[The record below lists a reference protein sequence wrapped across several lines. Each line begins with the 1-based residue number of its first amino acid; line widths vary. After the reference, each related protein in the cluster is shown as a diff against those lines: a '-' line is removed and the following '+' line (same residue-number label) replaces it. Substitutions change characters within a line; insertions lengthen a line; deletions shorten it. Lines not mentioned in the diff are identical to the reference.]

1 MALTHRVLAKYYKYI
16 FSLYLALGPVYWMP
30 WVGNRPFEAI
40 KTAAYL
46 TIVSVPVAVVLRSR
60 RLSFPGGGLAL
71 FAVGGY
77 LLSAFPGM
85 LLGDP
90 EESAYKL
97 QNTLQ
102 IILFVHAC
110 GYVIGQPGVG
120 RVVSRAVQLFVLFCG
135 ASLLFIAVVPNYTNP
150 FNEAL
155 IVAST
160 GLGGARTGWSPAVA
174 LYLPW
179 IYTFSMNSAIGVG
192 AAGLILLGNQ
202 LAVGSRTG
210 LLSTAVPFIAYAL
223 RQKSAKSY
231 LFLFICIALA
241 VTLALNFSEELR
253 LSQGGV
259 GSFEDLNE
267 LSTGRVEQ
275 YVASI
280 RYILDEPL
288 FGRGFGEVVHEGRR
302 LRTHNAV
309 LMAATEG
316 GLVHAAFVASIL
328 ILPIIRGYRK
338 LRMGSPGA
346 MAAWLTVLSGVVASM
361 FEPGFMFG
369 SFNKACFWWLC
380 FSLAVSTR
388 GCQNVCMR
396 DRY

>member
-1 MALTHRVLAKYYKYI
+1 MALTRRVLTKSYKYI

-30 WVGNRPFEAI
+30 WVGSRPFEAV

-46 TIVSVPVAVVLRSR
+46 IIVGVPVAAALKSK

-71 FAVGGY
+71 FALGGY

-85 LLGDP
+85 LLGAP
-90 EESAYKL
+90 EESVYKL

-110 GYVIGQPGVG
+110 GYVIGQSGVE
-120 RVVSRAVQLFVLFCG
+120 RIVSRAVKLFAFFCG

-155 IVAST
+155 TVAST

-179 IYTFSMNSAIGVG
+179 IYTFSMSTAVGVG
-192 AAGLILLGNQ
+192 VMVLILLGNQ

-210 LLSTAVPFIAYAL
+210 LLSTAVPFVAYAL
-223 RQKSAKSY
+223 RQKTAKSY
-231 LFLFICIALA
+231 LFLFSCIALA
-241 VTLALNFSEELR
+241 ITLALNFSDELR

-259 GSFEDLNE
+259 GSLEDLNE
-267 LSTGRVEQ
+267 LSTGRVDQ

-280 RYILDEPL
+280 KYILDEPI

-316 GLVHAAFVASIL
+316 GLIHAAFVACIL
-328 ILPIIRGYRK
+328 VLPVIRGYRK
-338 LRMGSPGA
+338 LRVGSPEV

-380 FSLAVSTR
+380 FSLVVSTW
-388 GCQNVCMR
+388 GSQNARMR
-396 DRY
+396 NSH